1 MNELKQPTDLS
12 NRAQNEWKGSDRIYE
27 VTEGLSPQTS
37 VVYRRAFNRFLDHI
51 KIHDLQVLLDFSPKV
66 IKQMMADYILY
77 LRDEKQN
84 RCGSIKVHVAA
95 ILHFFQMNNDDF
107 NLTIRTFRFQLPSD
121 DSTNDD
127 GIGHLALETSR
138 LPFLKPSFYPL
149 HEELMP
155 KFNGL
160 VVYADSMTSINCL
173 TNRFSCFASFSIID
187 TQ

>member
-84 RCGSIKVHVAA
+84 RCGSIKVLLQYF
-95 ILHFFQMNNDDF
+95 I
-107 NLTIRTFRFQLPSD
+107 S
-121 DSTNDD
+121 
-127 GIGHLALETSR
+127 SR
-138 LPFLKPSFYPL
+138 
-149 HEELMP
+149 
-155 KFNGL
+155 
-160 VVYADSMTSINCL
+160 
-173 TNRFSCFASFSIID
+173 
-187 TQ
+187 